1 MRYINLLTYLL
12 TAVRIVFCGTVE
24 KLKILS
30 VLVNQL
36 LTFAS
41 CRDYIDESAEKLK
54 QIQRSLRAHQY
65 AEIKRERDE
74 AQFW

>member
-1 MRYINLLTYLL
+1 VWDDLWVC
-12 TAVRIVFCGTVE
+12 AVE

-30 VLVNQL
+30 VLMNQL

-41 CRDYIDESAEKLK
+41 CRDYIDECADKLK
-54 QIQRSLRAHQY
+54 QVQRSLRAHQY

>member
-1 MRYINLLTYLL
+1 M
-12 TAVRIVFCGTVE
+12 FCCTVE

-30 VLVNQL
+30 VLMNQL

-41 CRDYIDESAEKLK
+41 CRDYIDESAERLK

-74 AQFW
+74 AQFWYASNATRSMCAHN

>member
-1 MRYINLLTYLL
+1 M
-12 TAVRIVFCGTVE
+12 
-24 KLKILS
+24 
-30 VLVNQL
+30 NQL

-54 QIQRSLRAHQY
+54 QVQRSLRAHQY

-74 AQFW
+74 AQFWWACE

>member
-1 MRYINLLTYLL
+1 M
-12 TAVRIVFCGTVE
+12 
-24 KLKILS
+24 
-30 VLVNQL
+30 NQL

-41 CRDYIDESAEKLK
+41 CRDYIDESAENLK